1 MEPLTH
7 LCATWPTSAE
17 EEAYWQSIRDQYMI
31 APDEIYLNTG
41 SFGSQPKPVFEKM
54 MEILEDVERSP
65 TRHRG
70 KYYGVV
76 DNARA
81 RLGSFINAPAEDIA
95 FAANVTMAINMAVHG
110 LDWRPGDEI
119 LASNQEYGAI
129 DNCLHLAERRHGV
142 VVKRA
147 QIPVSP
153 KRPEDILNAFDR
165 EFTDRTKLVL
175 CSHITT
181 GTGLITPIKALARLA
196 HDRGALI
203 VADGAHA
210 PGMIPLDLLDL
221 DCDFYG
227 GNCHKWLC
235 APKGTGFLY
244 ASPEGQEQLNHVVAS
259 WGYSREGA
267 KRGADGILR
276 INDRP
281 FMWGL
286 ENWGTRDQ
294 ACFAAVG
301 TAIEFQEAI
310 GKDRIRQRGRQ
321 LAAYLRDRLA
331 ATGWAEQLTPSV
343 PALSGSISAF
353 HLSGFDDLDLYKRY
367 RITVPT
373 AKSDAGHWMRVSTHI
388 CNGFD
393 HVDLLVDALHELCYE
408 TKR

>member
-1 MEPLTH
+1 MPH
-7 LCATWPTSAE
+7 ICPAWPTSVA
-17 EEAYWQSIRDQYMI
+17 EEAYWQSIREQYMI

-41 SFGSQPKPVFEKM
+41 SFGSQPRPVFEKM
-54 MEILEDVERSP
+54 LEILEDVERNP
-65 TRHRG
+65 TQHRAE
-70 KYYGVV
+70 YNSVV
-76 DNARA
+76 DKSRA
-81 RLGSFINAPAEDIA
+81 HLAAFINAPAEDIA
-95 FAANVTMAINMAVHG
+95 FATNVTMAINMVVHG

-129 DNCLHLAERRHGV
+129 DNCLHLAERRYGV

-147 QIPVSP
+147 EIPIP
-153 KRPEDILNAFDR
+153 PEHPEDILNAFEA
-165 EFTDRTKLVL
+165 EFTDRTRLVF

-181 GTGLITPIKALARLA
+181 RTGLITPIKALARLA

-203 VADGAHA
+203 AVDGAHA
-210 PGMIPLDLLDL
+210 PGMIPLDLQDL
-221 DCDFYG
+221 GCDFYG

-235 APKGTGFLY
+235 APKGTGLLY
-244 ASPEGQEQLNHVVAS
+244 ASSSMQERLNHVVVS

-267 KRGADGILR
+267 KRGADDILR
-276 INDRP
+276 INGRP
-281 FMWGL
+281 FMWGI

-301 TAIEFQEAI
+301 AAVEFQEAV
-310 GKDRIRQRGRQ
+310 GKDRIRERGQQ

-331 ATGWAEQLTPSV
+331 ETGWAKQLTPSV

-353 HLSGFDDLDLYKRY
+353 HLFGFDDLDLYERY

-373 AKSDAGHWMRVSTHI
+373 TKNDDVYWIRVSTHI

-393 HVDLLVDALHELCYE
+393 EVDRLVDALH
-408 TKR
+408 KQRDVRKG

>member
-1 MEPLTH
+1 MTH
-7 LCATWPTSAE
+7 VRTAWQTSVAE
-17 EEAYWQSIRDQYMI
+17 ESCWQPIRKQYMI
-31 APDEIYLNTG
+31 APGEIYLNTG
-41 SFGSQPKPVFEKM
+41 SFGSQPRPVFEKM
-54 MEILEDVERSP
+54 LEIMEDVERNP
-65 TRHRG
+65 TRHRAE
-70 KYYGVV
+70 YNSVV
-76 DNARA
+76 DDSRA
-81 RLGSFINAPAEDIA
+81 RLAAFINAPAEDIA
-95 FAANVTMAINMAVHG
+95 FATNITMAINMVVHG

-119 LASNQEYGAI
+119 LASDQEYGAI
-129 DNCLHLAERRHGV
+129 DNCLHLAERRYGV

-147 QIPVSP
+147 QIPIPPESH
-153 KRPEDILNAFDR
+153 EDILSAFES
-165 EFTDRTKLVL
+165 EFTDRTRLVF

-181 GTGLITPIKALARLA
+181 RTGLITPIKAIAQLA

-203 VADGAHA
+203 AVDGAHA
-210 PGMIPLDLLDL
+210 PGMIPLDLQNLG
-221 DCDFYG
+221 CDFYG

-244 ASPEGQEQLNHVVAS
+244 VSPLVQERLNHVVVS

-281 FMWGL
+281 FMWGI

-301 TAIEFQEAI
+301 AAVEFQEAV
-310 GKDRIRQRGRQ
+310 GKDRIRERGRQ

-331 ATGWAEQLTPSV
+331 GTGWAKQLTPSV
-343 PALSGSISAF
+343 SALSGSISAF
-353 HLSGFDDLDLYKRY
+353 HLSGFDDLDLYERY

-373 AKSDAGHWMRVSTHI
+373 AKSGDVYWIRVSTHI

-393 HVDLLVDALHELCYE
+393 QVDRLIDALHEE
-408 TKR
+408 RNE

>member
-7 LCATWPTSAE
+7 LGTAWPTSAA
-17 EEAYWQSIRDQYMI
+17 EEAYWQSIRKQYML

-41 SFGSQPKPVFEKM
+41 SFGSQPRPVFEKM
-54 MEILEDVERSP
+54 MEIMEDVERSP

-70 KYYGVV
+70 KYSGAVN
-76 DNARA
+76 DART
-81 RLGSFINAPAEDIA
+81 RLGAFINAPAEDIA
-95 FAANVTMAINMAVHG
+95 FATNVTMAINMAVHG
-110 LDWRPGDEI
+110 LDWHRGDEI
-119 LASNQEYGAI
+119 LASDQEYGAI
-129 DNCLHLAERRHGV
+129 DNCLHLAERRRGV

-147 QIPVSP
+147 KIPILP
-153 KRPEDILNAFDR
+153 EHPEDILLAFDR

-181 GTGLITPIKALARLA
+181 STGLITPIKALAQLA
-196 HDRGALI
+196 RDRGALI
-203 VADGAHA
+203 VVDGAHA
-210 PGMIPLDLLDL
+210 PGMIPLDLLDIG
-221 DCDFYG
+221 CDFYG

-235 APKGTGFLY
+235 APKGTGFFY
-244 ASPEGQEQLNHVVAS
+244 AAPARQEQLNHVVVS

-267 KRGADGILR
+267 QRGADGILR
-276 INDRP
+276 TNDRP

-301 TAIEFQEAI
+301 KAIEFQEAV
-310 GKDRIRQRGRQ
+310 GKDRIRHRGRQ

-331 ATGWAEQLTPSV
+331 ATGWAKQLTPSA

-353 HLSGFDDLDLYKRY
+353 HLSGFDDPDLYKRY

-373 AKSDAGHWMRVSTHI
+373 AKIDHGHWMRVSTHI

-393 HVDLLVDALHELCYE
+393 HVDRLIDALQEVRNE
-408 TKR
+408 